1 MAAEKKGG
9 NLPPVLYL
17 QLDNCWRENKNTT
30 MFGYLSWLVHMRYF
44 LKICVGF
51 LLVGYVVR
59 QRIRRMHTPAFHSQP
74 WGSFWP
80 GTSFDNAS
88 GGCTRLPFTRN
99 PGCQTL
105 RKAKNIFKI
114 KQGFLTRS
122 SIYIYFCWHTKFGC
136 DQVFSRHSIYLQ
148 HHNAK
153 TLPQLKAGF
162 EASWE
167 DREGMGRLQCIELTE
182 AADYKEWL
190 RPHLD
195 PRLHHHTTAH
205 QYVFESKVH
214 NGVNQVVMTAKNFSV
229 SREDN
234 WCTVGCI
241 MRVRRLHHC
250 RSVFFPVIGCKPG
263 DVIENTRIQSAITVE
278 HSPFLP
284 IRLVK
289 RRPCRRAAPC
299 RQPGVRC
306 SSSTYRT
313 CRRQA
318 CPRENTW
325 RWWRRN
331 GCARAA

>member
-1 MAAEKKGG
+1 
-9 NLPPVLYL
+9 
-17 QLDNCWRENKNTT
+17 
-30 MFGYLSWLVHMRYF
+30 
-44 LKICVGF
+44 
-51 LLVGYVVR
+51 
-59 QRIRRMHTPAFHSQP
+59 
-74 WGSFWP
+74 
-80 GTSFDNAS
+80 
-88 GGCTRLPFTRN
+88 
-99 PGCQTL
+99 
-105 RKAKNIFKI
+105 
-114 KQGFLTRS
+114 
-122 SIYIYFCWHTKFGC
+122 
-136 DQVFSRHSIYLQ
+136 VFSRHSIYLQ

-250 RSVFFPVIGCKPG
+250 RSVFF
-263 DVIENTRIQSAITVE
+263 
-278 HSPFLP
+278 L
-284 IRLVK
+284 
-289 RRPCRRAAPC
+289 
-299 RQPGVRC
+299 
-306 SSSTYRT
+306 
-313 CRRQA
+313 
-318 CPRENTW
+318 
-325 RWWRRN
+325 
-331 GCARAA
+331 

>member
-1 MAAEKKGG
+1 MCICCVLWSFAPLGVHLSCTIRAWLDISSLRDWGRPSVDEVHSLRGLSLHMTLPMLGTVHSPINPPQSFIRIGG
-9 NLPPVLYL
+9 GWVAGLPPVSFKSTL
-17 QLDNCWRENKNTT
+17 Q
-30 MFGYLSWLVHMRYF
+30 GV
-44 LKICVGF
+44 
-51 LLVGYVVR
+51 
-59 QRIRRMHTPAFHSQP
+59 
-74 WGSFWP
+74 
-80 GTSFDNAS
+80 
-88 GGCTRLPFTRN
+88 
-99 PGCQTL
+99 
-105 RKAKNIFKI
+105 IF
-114 KQGFLTRS
+114 
-122 SIYIYFCWHTKFGC
+122 
-136 DQVFSRHSIYLQ
+136 IYL
-148 HHNAK
+148 
-153 TLPQLKAGF
+153 F
-162 EASWE
+162 
-167 DREGMGRLQCIELTE
+167 I
-182 AADYKEWL
+182 
-190 RPHLD
+190 
-195 PRLHHHTTAH
+195 
-205 QYVFESKVH
+205 YVFESKVH

-325 RWWRRN
+325 RWWRRS